1 MKLKGLDHLGEWN
14 PQMFRELKGLL
25 KPRNLFLTVASSLIV
40 QFLIL
45 MVFSQ
50 QHCLKYEVGGTTC
63 AQLDWN
69 FQWLFVFR
77 TLNWLVPFLML
88 VCGFYLIVSD
98 IAKEGRR
105 GTLNFIRL
113 SPQSSQSI
121 LSGKI
126 LGVPA
131 LVYLWVALATP
142 LHLGSALAAG
152 VPFLWL
158 LGIYTLWGVGCCLFY
173 STACLYSLQWNSP
186 QFEPKSLAGAGSLI
200 ACFLSIPYIGVL
212 DFSLEGYLSD
222 FGSGYGIGNWK
233 WFLLPLSHQPALA
246 WIWTL
251 ITLSV
256 GTYWIWQAGN
266 RIFRNSSATLLSK
279 GQSYWLVGSF
289 QVWLLGFVLP
299 ELGSVSSV
307 STDAQFAIG
316 CFFLFGLNPGLFLV
330 LNAALSPHRQALQDW
345 ARYRRDSRSRSK
357 GFWNRSLVK
366 DLVWGEKSPAL
377 VAIAINLLITSVIW
391 VPWILLWSYK
401 GGHHEDLK
409 IQLALIGLLFTINST
424 LLYAALAELMVF
436 VKKLN
441 QTLLT
446 ACLVGAV
453 CLLVLFLGIEP
464 LKMSILWVLSPWP
477 AIAFVKPIEATA
489 FFLGF
494 LAQLAILG
502 LLTLQLTRQLQ
513 KAGESTSKVLFAES
527 PSLPTGRVR

>member
-1 MKLKGLDHLGEWN
+1 MKLKGLDQLGEWN
-14 PQMFRELKGLL
+14 PQLFRELKGLF
-25 KPRNLFLTVASSLIV
+25 KPRNLFLTVASSLVV
-40 QFLIL
+40 QFLTL
-45 MVFSQ
+45 MSFSQ
-50 QHCLKYEVGGTTC
+50 QHCLGYVDGTC

-69 FQWLFVFR
+69 ILWPLVFR
-77 TLNWLVPFLML
+77 TLNWIVPFLML
-88 VCGFYLIVSD
+88 VCGVYLIVSD
-98 IAKEGRR
+98 LGKEGRR

-121 LSGKI
+121 LIGKI

-131 LVYLWVALATP
+131 LIYLWVALAIP
-142 LHLGSALAAG
+142 LHLGSALAAD
-152 VPFLWL
+152 VPLLWL

-173 STACLYSLQWNSP
+173 STACLYTLQRSSP
-186 QFEPKSLAGAGSLI
+186 QCEPKSLAGVSSLL
-200 ACFLSIPYIGVL
+200 ACVLGLPYISVIN
-212 DFSLEGYLSD
+212 FSLDGYLS
-222 FGSGYGIGNWK
+222 GIGIGNWS
-233 WFLLPLSHQPALA
+233 WFWLPLSHQLALA
-246 WIWTL
+246 WVWTL

-266 RIFRNSSATLLSK
+266 RIFRNPSATLLSK
-279 GQSYWLVGSF
+279 GQSYWLVGSL

-299 ELGSVSSV
+299 ELDSVSSV

-316 CFFLFGLNPGLFLV
+316 CFFVFGLNPGLFLV
-330 LNAALSPHRQALQDW
+330 VNAALSPHRQALQDW

-391 VPWILLWSYK
+391 VPWILLWSHK

-446 ACLVGAV
+446 ACLVGAIS
-453 CLLVLFLGIEP
+453 LLVLFLGIEP
-464 LKMSILWVLSPWP
+464 LKISIFWVLSPWP

-502 LLTLQLTRQLQ
+502 LVTLQLTRQIQ
-513 KAGESTSKVLFAES
+513 KAGESTSKMLFAQS
-527 PSLPTGRVR
+527 PSLPTGGVR